1 MARAKAKRDVPA
13 VKAKAKAKR
22 DVPAV
27 KAKAKAKRDSPEA
40 KAKRNSP
47 EAIAKRTAKRI
58 AELEERIA
66 RIFDPEMRDEVRGRD
81 YYTELA
87 YEEVCVVK
95 RSELGG
101 LTLFEVSGL
110 AKLDLPEF
118 NF

>member
-1 MARAKAKRDVPA
+1 MPAFKAKRDVPA
-13 VKAKAKAKR
+13 FKAKAKAKR
-22 DVPAV
+22 DLPAS
-27 KAKAKAKRDSPEA
+27 KAKDK
-40 KAKRNSP
+40 
-47 EAIAKRTAKRI
+47 AKRTAKRI

-66 RIFDPEMRDEVRGRD
+66 RLIDPELRDEVESRD
-81 YYTELA
+81 FYRKMA